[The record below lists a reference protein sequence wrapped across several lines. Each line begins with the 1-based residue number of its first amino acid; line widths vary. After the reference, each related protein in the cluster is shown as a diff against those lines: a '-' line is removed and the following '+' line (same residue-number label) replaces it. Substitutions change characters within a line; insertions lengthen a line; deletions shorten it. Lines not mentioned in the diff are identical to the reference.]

1 VSQVAVEELRPL
13 AKFVM
18 WRLNY
23 CLQEVAFSII
33 CPAMLTVAHRV
44 ENGGRGEDRV
54 HVEQCGSRTLAVV
67 ADGAGGTGSGA
78 AAAAMACSIA
88 AQRLRTQGTRTAED
102 WARCLYQVDQALVQ
116 TGGQC
121 TAVVVEISEG
131 RVFGASVGDS
141 GAWMLNGKAVID
153 LTENQHR
160 KPLLGSDEAMP
171 MAFGPIELSGRLLI
185 GTDGLFKYATE
196 SDIAQR
202 ATALSVNDAVDKL
215 IAGVRL
221 RSGAF
226 QDDVAI
232 ILVECV
238 V

>member
-1 VSQVAVEELRPL
+1 
-13 AKFVM
+13 
-18 WRLNY
+18 
-23 CLQEVAFSII
+23 
-33 CPAMLTVAHRV
+33 MLTVAQRV
-44 ENGGRGEDRV
+44 ENGGKGEDRLL
-54 HVEQCGSRTLAVV
+54 VERYGARTLAMV
-67 ADGAGGTGSGA
+67 ADGAGGMGGGA
-78 AAAAMACSIA
+78 AAATMACSIA
-88 AQRLRTQGTRTAED
+88 AKQLRTGGAGTPED
-102 WARCLYQVDQALVQ
+102 WARCLYEADQAVVR

-131 RVFGASVGDS
+131 RVVGASVGDS
-141 GAWMLNGKAVID
+141 GAWLLTGKAIID

-160 KPLLGSDEAMP
+160 KPLLGSDESLP
-171 MAFGPIELSGRLLI
+171 MGFGPIELSGRLLI
-185 GTDGLFKYATE
+185 ATDGLFKFATG

-221 RSGAF
+221 KSGAL

-238 V
+238 VSN

>member
-1 VSQVAVEELRPL
+1 
-13 AKFVM
+13 
-18 WRLNY
+18 
-23 CLQEVAFSII
+23 
-33 CPAMLTVAHRV
+33 MLTVAHRV
-44 ENGGRGEDRV
+44 ENGGKGEDRLL
-54 HVEQCGSRTLAVV
+54 VEHYGARTLAIV
-67 ADGAGGTGSGA
+67 ADGAGGTGGGA

-88 AQRLRTQGTRTAED
+88 AQRLRTGGIGTAED
-102 WARCLYQVDQALVQ
+102 WARCLYEADQALIQ

-121 TAVVVEISEG
+121 TAVVVEISDG

-141 GAWMLNGKAVID
+141 GAWMLNGKAILD

-160 KPLLGSDEAMP
+160 KPLLGSDEALP
-171 MAFGPIELSGRLLI
+171 MGFGPIELSGRLLI
-185 GTDGLFKYATE
+185 ATDGLFKYATE

-215 IAGVRL
+215 IAGLRL
-221 RSGAF
+221 RSGAL

-238 V
+238 

>member
-1 VSQVAVEELRPL
+1 
-13 AKFVM
+13 
-18 WRLNY
+18 
-23 CLQEVAFSII
+23 
-33 CPAMLTVAHRV
+33 MLTVEHRV

-67 ADGAGGTGSGA
+67 ADGAGGTGAGA
-78 AAAAMACSIA
+78 AAAVMACSIA
-88 AQRLRTQGTRTAED
+88 AERLRTQGAGTAEV

-141 GAWMLNGKAVID
+141 GAWLLNGKAVID

-171 MAFGPIELSGRLLI
+171 MAFGPIEFSGRLLI
-185 GTDGLFKYATE
+185 ATDGLFKYATE
-196 SDIAQR
+196 SEIATR
-202 ATALSVNDAVDKL
+202 ATGASVNEAVARL
-215 IAGVRL
+215 ISGVRL
-221 RSGAF
+221 RSGAL
-226 QDDVAI
+226 QDDVGI
-232 ILVECV
+232 ILIENA
-238 V
+238 

>member
-1 VSQVAVEELRPL
+1 MMR
-13 AKFVM
+13 
-18 WRLNY
+18 
-23 CLQEVAFSII
+23 
-33 CPAMLTVAHRV
+33 PAMLTVAHSV
-44 ENGGRGEDRV
+44 ESGGRGEDRLL
-54 HVEQCGSRTLAVV
+54 VERHGARTLAIV
-67 ADGAGGTGSGA
+67 ADGAGGMGGGA

-88 AQRLRTQGTRTAED
+88 AQRLRTGGKGTGED
-102 WARCLYQVDQALVQ
+102 WARCLYEADQAVVR

-131 RVFGASVGDS
+131 RVVGASVGDS
-141 GAWMLNGKAVID
+141 GAWLLTGKAIVD

-171 MAFGPIELSGRLLI
+171 MGFGPIEFSGRLLI
-185 GTDGLFKYATE
+185 ATDGLFKYATE

-221 RSGAF
+221 ISGALP
-226 QDDVAI
+226 DDVAI
-232 ILVECV
+232 ILIECAV
-238 V
+238 